1 MAALYSFAFVE
12 ENMQQ
17 YNKNLKSNAR
27 RLRRDMTLQE
37 CRLWYDFLKKL
48 PIPVYRQRMLGNY
61 IVDFYIA
68 SKKLVIEID
77 GAQHQMA
84 ENRLADAERDKVLHD
99 RGMTI
104 KRYSNQDINRNF
116 IAVCEDLLKTLGV
129 TVDQMKK

>member
-1 MAALYSFAFVE
+1 
-12 ENMQQ
+12 MQQ

-27 RLRRDMTLQE
+27 RLRRDMTPQG
-37 CRLWYDFLKKL
+37 CRLWYDFLKQL
-48 PIPVYRQRMLGNY
+48 PIPVYRQRILGNY

-68 SKKLVIEID
+68 SKKPVIEID

-104 KRYSNQDINRNF
+104 QRYSNQDINRNF
-116 IAVCEDLLKTLGV
+116 IAVCEDLLKTRGV
-129 TVDQMKK
+129 TADQMKKQ

>member
-1 MAALYSFAFVE
+1 
-12 ENMQQ
+12 MQQ
-17 YNKNLKSNAR
+17 YNRNLKSNAR
-27 RLRRDMTLQE
+27 RLRRDMTPQE
-37 CRLWYDFLKKL
+37 CRLWHDFLKKL

-84 ENRLADAERDKVLHD
+84 ENRLADVERDKVLHD

-129 TVDQMKK
+129 TADQMKK